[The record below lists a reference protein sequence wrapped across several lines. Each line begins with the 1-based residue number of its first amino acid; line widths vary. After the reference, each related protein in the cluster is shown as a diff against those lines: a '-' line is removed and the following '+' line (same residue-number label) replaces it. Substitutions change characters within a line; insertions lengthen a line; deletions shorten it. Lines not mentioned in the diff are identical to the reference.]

1 MSLYVPME
9 VLLPNKH
16 RGSGFFVCAKY
27 KVTRPGD
34 KGDKWEKNMMENE
47 SEDNFK
53 DKGWH
58 SDHWEK
64 DDCFV
69 RLWRNQ
75 KGLYICSDLGL
86 GDSLLFSNHI
96 ILET

>member
-34 KGDKWEKNMMENE
+34 KGDK
-47 SEDNFK
+47 
-53 DKGWH
+53 
-58 SDHWEK
+58 
-64 DDCFV
+64 
-69 RLWRNQ
+69 
-75 KGLYICSDLGL
+75 
-86 GDSLLFSNHI
+86 
-96 ILET
+96 